1 MTAFPEKILLLL
13 AALFA
18 AGTLFAADEPEAAD
32 EPVFESRRAKA
43 GRVIVNNVESEL
55 CARVNEIV
63 PTPEN
68 PFPAEIA
75 VQRPAKRKM
84 IVERLTENEQRV
96 ADKKRAKEARDAML
110 AAKKEAALRRKAERD
125 ARERMLF
132 DEREREDALRRAARK
147 EKSEAEKA
155 REQRGKDLKEFLRLP
170 PREIVAHPAAD
181 VFPGAV
187 PEEIPRVNKAF
198 KTDNEIREWQ
208 GAGLYA
214 PPGEI
219 VRVHV
224 SSAGVGTGYRIR
236 VGAHTDNLL
245 EGRKKNAWKRFP
257 AVVREFY
264 VGDSTVEIANPFGGP
279 IYVEAPAPP
288 TRSKISS
295 GDQPRVPRYA
305 RFEFVGVVEMPF
317 YELGE
322 TKPQEW
328 EHLRLAPAPWAEIAG
343 KRFIATI
350 PSAVARRLENPKPL
364 VEFWD
369 KTVEALDKLTGTK
382 PRKSRERVVFDA
394 DCTEFFAHGGDVI
407 VLPLELAPA
416 FADLEKI
423 RKDGF
428 WPLFFHLARNRVR
441 DAWTL
446 NGNKDAPAA
455 LLALAC
461 METATGKKPSAFFDV
476 AALQSSALTHPA
488 EAGTPEIIGG
498 LITPAE
504 TFGWNV
510 LAKALDVYNNAK
522 KPPADTELEKAETF
536 VSAWSRAAKTN
547 LGPYFAHFGIE
558 YSKRLE
564 NRLGKLRRFSPKNF
578 PPALGMDKPSA
589 DCFLGDAPLGGID
602 VFFDDY
608 VPPEETEPEFIDL
621 DAWEDDDAADA
632 ADAETDGEPAPVPA
646 DDEAPPPPAPKKKI
660 RV

>member
-1 MTAFPEKILLLL
+1 MKSGKFAATAFVLL
-13 AALFA
+13 F
-18 AGTLFAADEPEAAD
+18 AGTLFADDVSGTPVSVGEES
-32 EPVFESRRAKA
+32 VFESKRVKA
-43 GRVIVNNVESEL
+43 GRIIVNRVESEL

-68 PFPAEIA
+68 PFPAEI
-75 VQRPAKRKM
+75 VVERPAKRKM
-84 IVERLTENEQRV
+84 IVERLSENEQRV
-96 ADKKRAKEARDAML
+96 AEKKRAREERAAML

-132 DEREREDALRRAARK
+132 DEREREDAKRRAARR
-147 EKSEAEKA
+147 EKSEEEKA
-155 REQRGKDLKEFLRLP
+155 REQRGKDLKEFLKLP

-208 GAGLYA
+208 GTGLYA

-219 VRVHV
+219 IRVHV
-224 SSAGVGTGYRIR
+224 STAGVGTGYRIR
-236 VGAHTDNLL
+236 IGAHTDNLI
-245 EGRKKNAWKRFP
+245 EGRKKNCWKRFP
-257 AVVREFY
+257 AVVREFS

-288 TRSKISS
+288 RRSKISS
-295 GDQPRVPRYA
+295 SDQPRVPRYA

-317 YELGE
+317 YELGD

-328 EHLRLAPAPWAEIAG
+328 EHLRHAPAPWAEIAG

-350 PSAVARRLENPKPL
+350 PSAVARGLKTPKPL

-394 DCTEFFAHGGDVI
+394 DCVEFFAHGGDVI
-407 VLPLELAPA
+407 VLPLELASA
-416 FADLEKI
+416 FADMEKI

-428 WPLFFHLARNRVR
+428 WPLFFYLARNRVR
-441 DAWTL
+441 DAWSL

-461 METATGKKPSAFFDV
+461 METATGKKPSALFDV
-476 AALQSSALTHPA
+476 PALHSFALTHPA
-488 EAGTPEIIGG
+488 DAGTAEIIGSF
-498 LITPAE
+498 LAPAE
-504 TFGWNV
+504 AFGWNV

-536 VSAWSRAAKTN
+536 VTAWSRAAKSN

-564 NRLGKLRRFSPKNF
+564 GRLAKFRKFTPKNF
-578 PPALGMDKPSA
+578 PPVLGADKPSA

-608 VPPEETEPEFIDL
+608 VPPEENEPEFINL
-621 DAWEDDDAADA
+621 DDWEDDDEADA
-632 ADAETDGEPAPVPA
+632 SEGDESDAA
-646 DDEAPPPPAPKKKI
+646 PPPAPKKKI